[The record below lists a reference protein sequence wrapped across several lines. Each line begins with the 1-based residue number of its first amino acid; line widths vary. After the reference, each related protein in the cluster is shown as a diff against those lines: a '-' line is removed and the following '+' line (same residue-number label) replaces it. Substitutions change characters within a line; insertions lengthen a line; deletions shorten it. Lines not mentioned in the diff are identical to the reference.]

1 MKKMM
6 YILIAVL
13 VAGIISVLLAAN
25 TTKQIYL
32 ENSITIPAPLDRVF
46 SQVRYLEKFPEWSPF
61 LEIDPT
67 QKITVTGTDGTI
79 GAQYHWVGNQG
90 KDVGYQEL
98 TAIEEQA
105 KLVFKCTIEKPYTA
119 APQFT
124 YLFVPVGN
132 TTKVIQQ
139 FELKSGTVNAIFM
152 WLFGT
157 KKQMQQLNAR
167 GLQLLK
173 KTLE

>member
-1 MKKMM
+1 MM
-6 YILIAVL
+6 YIIL
-13 VAGIISVLLAAN
+13 SVLLAAIVVVPIASN
-25 TTKQIYL
+25 NTKQIYL
-32 ENSITIPAPLDRVF
+32 ENSITINAPIERVF
-46 SQVRYLEKFPEWSPF
+46 NQVRYLEKFPEWSPF

-67 QKITVTGTDGTI
+67 QQVKVVGTDGAI

-98 TAIEEQA
+98 TAIEEQV
-105 KLVFKCTIEKPYTA
+105 KLVFKCNIEKPYTA
-119 APQFT
+119 EPQFT

-132 TTKVIQQ
+132 TTKVIQK

-152 WLFGT
+152 WVFGT
-157 KKQMQQLNAR
+157 KKQMQQLNTR

-173 KTLE
+173 ASVEQP

>member
-1 MKKMM
+1 MM
-6 YILIAVL
+6 YILIAILLTGIVFVL
-13 VAGIISVLLAAN
+13 IAAN
-25 TTKQIYL
+25 ATKHIYL
-32 ENSITIPAPLDRVF
+32 ENSITIQAPLERVF
-46 SQVRYLEKFPEWSPF
+46 NQVRYLEKFPEWSPF
-61 LEIDPT
+61 LEVDPN

-90 KDVGYQEL
+90 KDIGYQEL
-98 TAIEEQA
+98 TAMEEQA

-132 TTKVIQQ
+132 ATKVIQK
-139 FELKSGTVNAIFM
+139 FELKSGTMNAIFM

-173 KTLE
+173 ASVE